1 MTIDNVNNVGYIKT
15 ILNTW
20 RIMIYA
26 SLLITA
32 ALILLVYAPTISRKI
47 RLRNHHS
54 HTQKRV
60 RGSFAKAK
68 ENSIKDVRFIKVSDR
83 TLRRK

>member
-1 MTIDNVNNVGYIKT
+1 MF
-15 ILNTW
+15 
-20 RIMIYA
+20 YA
-26 SLLITA
+26 SLLITIG
-32 ALILLVYAPTISRKI
+32 LILLVYAPKISRKI

-68 ENSIKDVRFIKVSDR
+68 ENSIKDVRFIKSTDR
-83 TLRRK
+83 KLIRK